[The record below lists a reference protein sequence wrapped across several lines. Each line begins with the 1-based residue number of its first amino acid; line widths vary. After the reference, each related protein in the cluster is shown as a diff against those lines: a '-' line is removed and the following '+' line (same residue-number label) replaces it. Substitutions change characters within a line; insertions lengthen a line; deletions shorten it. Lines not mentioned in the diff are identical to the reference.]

1 MEVVMPITASIRKTP
16 RENQINIRATDEER
30 AVIDYAASLVNKNRT
45 DFIIELAYQE
55 AKNIILDQRLFVLD
69 DECYDSFI
77 TQLEA
82 PVQNAEGRER
92 LLAVKPEWK

>member
-1 MEVVMPITASIRKTP
+1 MPTTASIRKTP

-82 PVQNAEGRER
+82 PVQTAEGRER
-92 LLAVKPEWK
+92 LMAVKPEWK

>member
-1 MEVVMPITASIRKTP
+1 MSTAASVRKTP

-69 DECYDSFI
+69 NERYDSFI
-77 TQLEA
+77 AQLEA
-82 PVQNAEGRER
+82 PVLNAEGRER
-92 LLAVKPEWK
+92 LMAVKPEWK

>member
-1 MEVVMPITASIRKTP
+1 MEVVMPTTANIRKTP

-92 LLAVKPEWK
+92 LMAVKPEWK

>member
-1 MEVVMPITASIRKTP
+1 MPTTTSVRKIP
-16 RENQINIRATDEER
+16 RGNQINIQATDEER

-69 DECYDSFI
+69 NERYDLFI
-77 TQLEA
+77 AQLEA

-92 LLAVKPEWK
+92 LMAVQPEWK

>member
-1 MEVVMPITASIRKTP
+1 MSTTASVRKTP

-69 DECYDSFI
+69 NERYDSFI

-82 PVQNAEGRER
+82 PVQNTEGRER
-92 LLAVKPEWK
+92 LMAVMPEWK

>member
-1 MEVVMPITASIRKTP
+1 MSQTENAVTSSSGAKRAYRKGKP
-16 RENQINIRATDEER
+16 LSEA

-69 DECYDSFI
+69 NEGYDSFI

-92 LLAVKPEWK
+92 LMAVKPEWK

>member
-1 MEVVMPITASIRKTP
+1 MSTAASVRKIP

-69 DECYDSFI
+69 NEGYDSFI
-77 TQLEA
+77 TQLGSSCTECRRA
-82 PVQNAEGRER
+82 
-92 LLAVKPEWK
+92 

>member
-1 MEVVMPITASIRKTP
+1 MPITASIRKTP

-55 AKNIILDQRLFVLD
+55 AKNIILDQR
-69 DECYDSFI
+69 FI
-77 TQLEA
+77 CA
-82 PVQNAEGRER
+82 G
-92 LLAVKPEWK
+92 

>member
-1 MEVVMPITASIRKTP
+1 MSTTASVRKTP

-69 DECYDSFI
+69 NERYHSFI
-77 TQLEA
+77 RQLES
-82 PVQNAEGRER
+82 PVQNAEGHER
-92 LLAVKPEWK
+92 LMAVKPEWK

>member
-1 MEVVMPITASIRKTP
+1 MSTAASVRKIP

-69 DECYDSFI
+69 NEGYDSFI

-82 PVQNAEGRER
+82 PVRNAEGRER
-92 LLAVKPEWK
+92 LMAVKPEWK

>member
-1 MEVVMPITASIRKTP
+1 MSTTASVRKTP

-30 AVIDYAASLVNKNRT
+30 AIIDYAASLVNKNRT

-69 DECYDSFI
+69 KERYDSFI
-77 TQLEA
+77 MQLEA
-82 PVQNAEGRER
+82 PVHNVEGRKR
-92 LLAVKPEWK
+92 LMAVKPEWK

>member
-1 MEVVMPITASIRKTP
+1 MEVVMPTTASIRKTS

-30 AVIDYAASLVNKNRT
+30 AVIDYAARLVNKNRT

-92 LLAVKPEWK
+92 LMAVKPEWK

>member
-1 MEVVMPITASIRKTP
+1 MPATASIRKTP

-82 PVQNAEGRER
+82 PVLNAEGRER
-92 LLAVKPEWK
+92 LMAVKPEWK

>member
-1 MEVVMPITASIRKTP
+1 MPPTASIRKTP

-82 PVQNAEGRER
+82 PVLNAEGRER
-92 LLAVKPEWK
+92 LMAVKPEWK

>member
-1 MEVVMPITASIRKTP
+1 MPTTASIRKTP

-82 PVQNAEGRER
+82 SVQNAEGRER
-92 LLAVKPEWK
+92 LMAVKPEWK

>member
-1 MEVVMPITASIRKTP
+1 MSTTASVRKTP
-16 RENQINIRATDEER
+16 RGNQINIRATDEER

-69 DECYDSFI
+69 NECYHSFI
-77 TQLEA
+77 RQLEA

-92 LLAVKPEWK
+92 LMAVKPEWK

>member
-1 MEVVMPITASIRKTP
+1 MPTTASIRKTP

-82 PVQNAEGRER
+82 PVQNVEGRER
-92 LLAVKPEWK
+92 LMAVKPEWK

>member
-1 MEVVMPITASIRKTP
+1 MTSSPGIRKTP

-55 AKNIILDQRLFVLD
+55 AQNIILDQRLFVLD
-69 DECYDSFI
+69 DAQYADFI

-82 PVQNAEGRER
+82 PVQNREGRER
-92 LLAVKPEWK
+92 LMAVNPKWK

>member
-1 MEVVMPITASIRKTP
+1 MEVLCPLQQASVKYREKIRLTSG
-16 RENQINIRATDEER
+16 QTDEER

-69 DECYDSFI
+69 NEGYDSFI

-92 LLAVKPEWK
+92 LMAVKPEWK

>member
-1 MEVVMPITASIRKTP
+1 MEVVMPTTASIRKTP

-82 PVQNAEGRER
+82 PVQNVEGRER
-92 LLAVKPEWK
+92 LMAVKPEWK